1 MKKIL
6 LCLMG
11 IALLAACGSKMNRE
25 ELVATIEEHEQ
36 NMEFDILDTAG
47 VEASATE
54 MIDLYRQ
61 YYTAFPTD
69 SLAPV
74 YMQRAAD
81 INISVGRPIEAVAI
95 LDSIIDQHK
104 DYADVAGCWFLKG
117 YAYETAED
125 YDAAR
130 EAYTYFVENYPDHYL
145 ANDTRTTLQYLG
157 LSPEEMFEAIMAG
170 ATDKNLVME

>member
-1 MKKIL
+1 MKNIFICL
-6 LCLMG
+6 LG
-11 IALLAACGSKMNRE
+11 IAMLAACGHKTDRE
-25 ELVATIEEHEQ
+25 EQIRNIEEREQ
-36 NMEFDILDTAG
+36 NFEFDVYDTTGLD
-47 VEASATE
+47 ASAAE
-54 MIDLYRQ
+54 MIGLYRQ
-61 YYTAFPTD
+61 FYTDFPTD

-81 INISVGRPIEAVAI
+81 IDISLGRPADAVAL
-95 LDSIIDQHK
+95 LDSIITLHA

-130 EAYTYFVENYPDHYL
+130 QAYTYFVDTYPDHYL
-145 ANDTRTTLQYLG
+145 AADTRITLQYLG
-157 LSPEEMFEAIMAG
+157 LSAEEMFEAIMAG